1 MGVVRNAVSGL
12 GFDQDASMVVF
23 PIDPFLVGSD
33 LTPVENAI
41 DKFSEGLIDWGSTT
55 TETGL
60 REPSKVRIEANGYE
74 AAFDKMNRMF
84 LTSNWGD
91 GLPVNA
97 PTEERVDWILKGTD
111 WPRGHV
117 VGKVMPRGGVATVET
132 IAVSLAMAGGRPEYL
147 PVLIAATEGLL
158 DPELGH
164 DKVQAT
170 SGSTFPVVIV
180 IGPIAQEIRLNS
192 GFGLLGPDP
201 QHPAGASIGRALRL
215 IQQNVGGALPGVGTM
230 AIFGGMRYTN
240 VVIAEDEDGLPDGWD
255 PVSVDFGNGKRGENA
270 VTVYIATGA
279 SNVLRRGVGK
289 ESPED
294 EAVQSLHRVAAYLA
308 SPSGHYVNGYWNGTP
323 GALLMPRIVAKQ
335 LSDLGWTKEKIKSFL
350 WEHSRIPHADV
361 KRTGLWQW
369 IDDASNPNT
378 KATANDDPWAVCRD
392 PSQIMLTVAGGAHPT
407 HNFWM
412 QAWSQTV
419 AGGQINLPTGWAGL
433 IAEAEEDL
441 GPSGEMCMI

>member
-1 MGVVRNAVSGL
+1 M
-12 GFDQDASMVVF
+12 
-23 PIDPFLVGSD
+23 
-33 LTPVENAI
+33 
-41 DKFSEGLIDWGSTT
+41 
-55 TETGL
+55 
-60 REPSKVRIEANGYE
+60 
-74 AAFDKMNRMF
+74 
-84 LTSNWGD
+84 
-91 GLPVNA
+91 
-97 PTEERVDWILKGTD
+97 
-111 WPRGHV
+111 
-117 VGKVMPRGGVATVET
+117 
-132 IAVSLAMAGGRPEYL
+132 
-147 PVLIAATEGLL
+147 
-158 DPELGH
+158 
-164 DKVQAT
+164 
-170 SGSTFPVVIV
+170 
-180 IGPIAQEIRLNS
+180 
-192 GFGLLGPDP
+192 
-201 QHPAGASIGRALRL
+201 
-215 IQQNVGGALPGVGTM
+215 
-230 AIFGGMRYTN
+230 
-240 VVIAEDEDGLPDGWD
+240 VIAEDEDGLPDGWD

-335 LSDLGWTKEKIKSFL
+335 LSDLGWTKAKIKSFL

-378 KATANDDPWAVCRD
+378 KATANDDPWAICRD